1 MANVP
6 ENNLRGIHLF
16 TNLPPEE
23 VASLETRCKC
33 TQYPAGAQI
42 LERET
47 DNRDVYFVVR
57 GSVRIVNYS
66 TSGREIALATVEA
79 GSYFGELSAV
89 DGQRRSANVV
99 AVTDCTV
106 ATITPAVFSRLLVKH
121 PTVAMHVLQRLAGIV
136 RVADDRIMDLSTL
149 RAVQRVYVE
158 LLRLTDRD
166 VAVPDLW
173 VIRPMLSHSEIASR
187 ASTTRETVARV
198 LGQLAHAGIVER
210 KSKALYIRDKDRLER
225 LAELSAPDGMVTPKT
240 KAPSDLTAT
249 D

>member
-1 MANVP
+1 MAKSP
-6 ENNLRGIHLF
+6 DNNLRGIQLF
-16 TNLPPEE
+16 VNLPPEE
-23 VASLETRCKC
+23 VASLESRCKW
-33 TQYPAGAQI
+33 TQYPAGKQI

-66 TSGREIALATVEA
+66 TSGREIALATIEA
-79 GSYFGELSAV
+79 GSYFGELAAV
-89 DGQRRSANVV
+89 DGQRRSANVI
-99 AVTDCTV
+99 AATDCLL
-106 ATITPAVFSRLLVKH
+106 ASITPVVFSRLLVKH

-158 LLRLTDRD
+158 LLRLTDSD

-210 KSKALYIRDKDRLER
+210 KSKALYIRDKERLER
-225 LAELSAPDGMVTPKT
+225 LAELSSPEGMVAPKT
-240 KAPSDLTAT
+240 QSLSDMTT
-249 D
+249 SD

>member
-1 MANVP
+1 MTKTPDNS
-6 ENNLRGIHLF
+6 LRGIQLF
-16 TNLPPEE
+16 MNLPPEE
-23 VASLETRCKC
+23 VSSLESRCKW
-33 TQYPAGAQI
+33 TQCPAGTQI

-47 DNRDVYFVVR
+47 DNRDVYFVVS

-66 TSGREIALATVEA
+66 TSGREIALATIEA

-99 AVTDCTV
+99 AATDCSV
-106 ATITPAVFSRLLVKH
+106 ATITPAIFNRLLVKH
-121 PTVAMHVLQRLAGIV
+121 PTVAMDVLQRLAGIV

-158 LLRLTDRD
+158 LLRLTDSD

-198 LGQLAHAGIVER
+198 LGQLANAGIVER
-210 KSKALYIRDKDRLER
+210 KSKALYIRDKERLER
-225 LAELSAPDGMVTPKT
+225 LAELSSPEGMVAPKT
-240 KAPSDLTAT
+240 QLLPDMTSSD
-249 D
+249 

>member
-1 MANVP
+1 MPKPV
-6 ENNLRGIHLF
+6 EKTLRGIQLF
-16 TNLPPEE
+16 VNLPPEE
-23 VASLETRCKC
+23 IASLETRCKWAHHA
-33 TQYPAGAQI
+33 AGEQI
-42 LERET
+42 LDRDS
-47 DNRDVYFVVR
+47 DNRDVYFVVA
-57 GSVRIVNYS
+57 GSVRIVNFS
-66 TSGREIALATVEA
+66 TSGREIALATIEA
-79 GSYFGELSAV
+79 GSYFGELSAI

-99 AVTDCTV
+99 AITECDL

-121 PTVAMHVLQRLAGIV
+121 PTVAMHVLQRMAGII

-225 LAELSAPDGMVTPKT
+225 LAELSAPEGMVAPKVS
-240 KAPSDLTAT
+240 AHPDMNAAE
-249 D
+249 